1 VGEVSG
7 NTSRSRDPEG
17 RREVAHALHGEGCVH
32 HRTFP
37 FRKRFASEAVGART
51 VHTAVD
57 LLLRRQSAAPHDPPV
72 ALQLIY
78 LVFSKLLSWMVLR
91 TRSDTT
97 KDIEILV
104 LRHQLMVL
112 NGSPRPRIRWPD
124 RA

>member
-1 VGEVSG
+1 
-7 NTSRSRDPEG
+7 
-17 RREVAHALHGEGCVH
+17 
-32 HRTFP
+32 
-37 FRKRFASEAVGART
+37 
-51 VHTAVD
+51 
-57 LLLRRQSAAPHDPPV
+57 V